1 MANDAN
7 SPQKNTVDCQPPL
20 KHIQE
25 EENETIPTH
34 TKIKEVCRVCE
45 KPFTVKKDK
54 HNLIIGAQEVKPP
67 YTLALE
73 ELTGLVVETTDDLI
87 AVCGACRNLL
97 NRYHRSSCEAERIGT
112 LVKSMSV
119 AHTKTTA
126 TGGRARKRISTPTDG
141 RVGKR
146 IRIESLV
153 RRLGFPKS
161 SGCSPKPEPQSQ
173 PLPQPTALSSD
184 DGAVRKT
191 LVTMAPAVL
200 HSQPVLS
207 AVCSQKPG
215 PQTLPQPTALS
226 SDDGSVRK
234 TLVNKAPAVLHS
246 QPVLFA
252 VCNLKPGPQL
262 QSQQHPQSQLLPQ
275 QQLQLQPQLQRR
287 PQPQLQ
293 RRPQLQSQ
301 TQPQLQPRPL
311 PQLQSRPLPKP
322 NSLSSDDSAARKTL
336 VITPP
341 ALHSQLA
348 PAAVSQTARNP
359 AVEISYSRPQP
370 QSESQHAPQPIVEA
384 SNDDAVKNKPATTV
398 PVVWS
403 ADSVK
408 EAVSQTA
415 RNPAVETSC
424 SKPQPQS
431 QHASSIESQHA
442 TQPTVQA
449 SSNEVIKKKPATTV
463 PVVWS
468 ADSVKAAV
476 SQTAINPA
484 VKTSCRGPQPQSQLH
499 LESQHAPQ
507 PTVQASYNAVKK
519 KPATTVPVVWSADS
533 VKAAV
538 SQTARNPAVD
548 TSCSRPQPQ
557 SQLNSESQ
565 HAPQPTVQTSDDE
578 AAGKKP
584 ATTVPVVWS
593 ADSVKSAI
601 CSLKPGSQ
609 SQPLPQPT
617 ALSSGD
623 GAVRKT
629 LVNMAPAVLHSQ
641 PVLSALTIQECVTRL
656 VQTDQLQ
663 IQPTV
668 QTSAVQPLLIQMDG
682 SYTTSHPGQS
692 TPSPLPATTKAG
704 SSGCGAPTPSA
715 STKPPM
721 KKQSKVTIRT
731 AKSLKSRIV
740 CGPMERVLHHIVQ
753 GTLHRIPHALLSV
766 PGMFDFMVHEMT
778 NIIRNECKKLTSRKF
793 TSILRRTSIEDLK
806 NFKWMNVVEEWRTN
820 APTFLKFLQ
829 CASTVSIEPANTTS
843 RIRPHPSRRI
853 NKYRLPMAGAI
864 LLNARCESMS
874 AHMYTNALV
883 MCHSGSRRRFKWLNR
898 VGVCITSGMA
908 LAKLKA
914 MGPAWDNKT
923 FFQWTEN
930 VCKDRGTKAASK
942 GAEAAFTIP
951 PIDTDSDES
960 QDNTENGTSPEHTQH
975 GHGDTPPTA
984 DIPDEPDKDASDA
997 TDVSDEPD
1005 ISSPATFQSDS
1016 E

>member
-200 HSQPVLS
+200 HSQPVL
-207 AVCSQKPG
+207 
-215 PQTLPQPTALS
+215 
-226 SDDGSVRK
+226 
-234 TLVNKAPAVLHS
+234 
-246 QPVLFA
+246 
-252 VCNLKPGPQL
+252 
-262 QSQQHPQSQLLPQ
+262 
-275 QQLQLQPQLQRR
+275 
-287 PQPQLQ
+287 
-293 RRPQLQSQ
+293 
-301 TQPQLQPRPL
+301 
-311 PQLQSRPLPKP
+311 
-322 NSLSSDDSAARKTL
+322 
-336 VITPP
+336 
-341 ALHSQLA
+341 
-348 PAAVSQTARNP
+348 AAVSQTARNP

-984 DIPDEPDKDASDA
+984 DIPDEPDKDATDVSDTPDEPDIDDLYDPDKDELDASDASDASDA

>member
-246 QPVLFA
+246 QPVL
-252 VCNLKPGPQL
+252 
-262 QSQQHPQSQLLPQ
+262 
-275 QQLQLQPQLQRR
+275 
-287 PQPQLQ
+287 
-293 RRPQLQSQ
+293 
-301 TQPQLQPRPL
+301 
-311 PQLQSRPLPKP
+311 
-322 NSLSSDDSAARKTL
+322 
-336 VITPP
+336 
-341 ALHSQLA
+341 
-348 PAAVSQTARNP
+348 AAVSQTARNP

-984 DIPDEPDKDASDA
+984 DIPDEPDKDATDVSDTPDEPDIDDLYDPDKDELDASDASDASDA

>member
-25 EENETIPTH
+25 EENETVTTH
-34 TKIKEVCRVCE
+34 KKLKEVCRVCE

-54 HNLIIGAQEVKPP
+54 HHLIIGAQEVKPP

-119 AHTKTTA
+119 AHTKTTP
-126 TGGRARKRISTPTDG
+126 TGARARKRKSTPTDG

-146 IRIESLV
+146 IRIERLV

-184 DGAVRKT
+184 EGAVRKT
-191 LVTMAPAVL
+191 LVTM
-200 HSQPVLS
+200 
-207 AVCSQKPG
+207 
-215 PQTLPQPTALS
+215 
-226 SDDGSVRK
+226 
-234 TLVNKAPAVLHS
+234 APAVLHS

-262 QSQQHPQSQLLPQ
+262 QSQQQLQSQLQPQ
-275 QQLQLQPQLQRR
+275 QQLPLQPQLQRR

-301 TQPQLQPRPL
+301 PQPQLQSRPL

-348 PAAVSQTARNP
+348 LAAVSQTAKNP
-359 AVEISYSRPQP
+359 AVEISYSWPQP
-370 QSESQHAPQPIVEA
+370 QSQLHPESQHAPQPTVEA
-384 SNDDAVKNKPATTV
+384 SNDDAVKKKPATTV

-408 EAVSQTA
+408 AAVSQTA
-415 RNPAVETSC
+415 RNPAIETSC
-424 SKPQPQS
+424 SKPQPQF

-449 SSNEVIKKKPATTV
+449 SSNEAIKKKPATTV

-484 VKTSCRGPQPQSQLH
+484 VDTSCRRPHPQSQLH

-507 PTVQASYNAVKK
+507 PTVQTSNNEAVKK

-578 AAGKKP
+578 AVGKKP

-617 ALSSGD
+617 ALSSD
-623 GAVRKT
+623 EGAVRKT
-629 LVNMAPAVLHSQ
+629 LVTMAPAVLHSQ

-663 IQPTV
+663 IQ
-668 QTSAVQPLLIQMDG
+668 
-682 SYTTSHPGQS
+682 
-692 TPSPLPATTKAG
+692 
-704 SSGCGAPTPSA
+704 
-715 STKPPM
+715 
-721 KKQSKVTIRT
+721 
-731 AKSLKSRIV
+731 
-740 CGPMERVLHHIVQ
+740 
-753 GTLHRIPHALLSV
+753 
-766 PGMFDFMVHEMT
+766 
-778 NIIRNECKKLTSRKF
+778 
-793 TSILRRTSIEDLK
+793 
-806 NFKWMNVVEEWRTN
+806 
-820 APTFLKFLQ
+820 
-829 CASTVSIEPANTTS
+829 
-843 RIRPHPSRRI
+843 
-853 NKYRLPMAGAI
+853 
-864 LLNARCESMS
+864 
-874 AHMYTNALV
+874 
-883 MCHSGSRRRFKWLNR
+883 
-898 VGVCITSGMA
+898 
-908 LAKLKA
+908 
-914 MGPAWDNKT
+914 
-923 FFQWTEN
+923 
-930 VCKDRGTKAASK
+930 
-942 GAEAAFTIP
+942 
-951 PIDTDSDES
+951 
-960 QDNTENGTSPEHTQH
+960 
-975 GHGDTPPTA
+975 
-984 DIPDEPDKDASDA
+984 
-997 TDVSDEPD
+997 
-1005 ISSPATFQSDS
+1005 
-1016 E
+1016 

>member
-20 KHIQE
+20 KHIKE
-25 EENETIPTH
+25 EENETITTH
-34 TKIKEVCRVCE
+34 KKLKEVCRVCE

-54 HNLIIGAQEVKPP
+54 HNLIIGARELKPP

-73 ELTGLVVETTDDLI
+73 ELTGLVVETTDDLL

-119 AHTKTTA
+119 AHTKTTP
-126 TGGRARKRISTPTDG
+126 TGGRPRKRKSTPTDG

-146 IRIESLV
+146 IHIESLV

-161 SGCSPKPEPQSQ
+161 SGCSLKPEPQSQ
-173 PLPQPTALSSD
+173 PLPQPTVLSSD

-191 LVTMAPAVL
+191 LVTMTPAEL
-200 HSQPVLS
+200 PPQPVLS
-207 AVCSQKPG
+207 AVCSLKPG

-234 TLVNKAPAVLHS
+234 TLVTIAPAVLHS

-252 VCNLKPGPQL
+252 VCNLKPEPQTQPQLQPQL
-262 QSQQHPQSQLLPQ
+262 QS
-275 QQLQLQPQLQRR
+275 QPQLQRR

-293 RRPQLQSQ
+293 RRPQPQLQSRP
-301 TQPQLQPRPL
+301 QPQLQPRPL

-336 VITPP
+336 VIIPP
-341 ALHSQLA
+341 ALHSQPVLA
-348 PAAVSQTARNP
+348 
-359 AVEISYSRPQP
+359 
-370 QSESQHAPQPIVEA
+370 
-384 SNDDAVKNKPATTV
+384 
-398 PVVWS
+398 
-403 ADSVK
+403 
-408 EAVSQTA
+408 AVSQTA

-424 SKPQPQS
+424 S
-431 QHASSIESQHA
+431 
-442 TQPTVQA
+442 
-449 SSNEVIKKKPATTV
+449 
-463 PVVWS
+463 
-468 ADSVKAAV
+468 
-476 SQTAINPA
+476 
-484 VKTSCRGPQPQSQLH
+484 RPQPQSQLH
-499 LESQHAPQ
+499 PESQHAPQ
-507 PTVQASYNAVKK
+507 PTVEGSNDEAVKK

-548 TSCSRPQPQ
+548 TCCSRPQPQSQLHPEYQHAPQPTVQASNNEAVKKKPATTVPVVWSADSVKAAVSQTARNPAVDTCCSRPQPQ
-557 SQLNSESQ
+557 SQLNPESQ

-609 SQPLPQPT
+609 PQPLPQPT
-617 ALSSGD
+617 ALSSDD

-629 LVNMAPAVLHSQ
+629 LVTMAPAVLHSQ

-663 IQPTV
+663 MQPTV
-668 QTSAVQPLLIQMDG
+668 QTSAGGPPALNLQPLLIQLDG
-682 SYTTSHPGQS
+682 SYTTTQPGQS

-704 SSGCGAPTPSA
+704 SSGRGAPTPSA

-829 CASTVSIEPANTTS
+829 CASTVSIEPATTTS
-843 RIRPHPSRRI
+843 RIRPNPPRRI

-930 VCKDRGTKAASK
+930 VCKDRASKAASE
-942 GAEAAFTIP
+942 GADAAFTIP

-960 QDNTENGTSPEHTQH
+960 QDSTENGMSPEHTQH
-975 GHGDTPPTA
+975 GHGDTAPTA

-997 TDVSDEPD
+997 TDVSDTPDEPD
-1005 ISSPATFQSDS
+1005 IDELDELYEPDKDELDASDATDVSDEPDIPSPATFQSDS

>member
-348 PAAVSQTARNP
+348 P
-359 AVEISYSRPQP
+359 
-370 QSESQHAPQPIVEA
+370 
-384 SNDDAVKNKPATTV
+384 
-398 PVVWS
+398 
-403 ADSVK
+403 
-408 EAVSQTA
+408 
-415 RNPAVETSC
+415 
-424 SKPQPQS
+424 
-431 QHASSIESQHA
+431 
-442 TQPTVQA
+442 
-449 SSNEVIKKKPATTV
+449 
-463 PVVWS
+463 
-468 ADSVKAAV
+468 
-476 SQTAINPA
+476 
-484 VKTSCRGPQPQSQLH
+484 
-499 LESQHAPQ
+499 
-507 PTVQASYNAVKK
+507 
-519 KPATTVPVVWSADS
+519 
-533 VKAAV
+533 AAV

-984 DIPDEPDKDASDA
+984 DIPDEPDKDATDVSDTPDEPDIDDLYDPDKDELDASDASDASDA